1 MLKWLVTLLPTDAF
15 AHVPHLM
22 GKIIEPE
29 QSTFRITRAKYD
41 EWDGA
46 ARAAGRPENWR
57 RSHEDR
63 EATRVAALTGRL
75 NWDLWVFAYGSLMLD
90 PAIHIVEI
98 RPATPQGY
106 HRSFCLKIE
115 IGRGSPENPG
125 LVAGLREGGQCQ
137 GLLFRVP
144 ASAVD
149 RETDIMWMRE
159 IVFDGYVPAF
169 LHLETNLG
177 RLEARA
183 FIADRASSR
192 WVDLNE
198 EATARMIAT
207 GTGIVGSNLE
217 YLDKLHEQLS
227 LLGFDDPAIKALH
240 RRAHSLSDCLCQLK
254 GNCCGIAITAAGV
267 NSVNL
272 RGSLPLHRDNQVM
285 RKRE

>member
-1 MLKWLVTLLPTDAF
+1 MLLPTDAF
-15 AHVPHLM
+15 AHVPHLL

-41 EWDGA
+41 EWDRA
-46 ARAAGRPENWR
+46 ARAAGQPENWR

-63 EATRVAALTGRL
+63 EATRVAALAGRL
-75 NWDLWVFAYGSLMLD
+75 NADLWVFAYGSLMWD

-98 RPATPQGY
+98 RPATLQGY
-106 HRSFCLKIE
+106 HRSFCVKIE

-144 ASAVD
+144 ARAVD

-159 IVFDGYVPAF
+159 MVFDGYVPKF

-177 RLEARA
+177 HLEALA

-198 EATARMIAT
+198 EATARMIAM

-240 RRAHSLSDCLCQLK
+240 RQAHS
-254 GNCCGIAITAAGV
+254 IADHIY
-267 NSVNL
+267 
-272 RGSLPLHRDNQVM
+272 SLPNQCNGPRPSKSPACSPCSHAPM
-285 RKRE
+285 PT

>member
-1 MLKWLVTLLPTDAF
+1 
-15 AHVPHLM
+15 M

-98 RPATPQGY
+98 RPATLQGY

-177 RLEARA
+177 RWKPEHL
-183 FIADRASSR
+183 
-192 WVDLNE
+192 LP
-198 EATARMIAT
+198 T
-207 GTGIVGSNLE
+207 GL
-217 YLDKLHEQLS
+217 
-227 LLGFDDPAIKALH
+227 PAGGLISTRKP
-240 RRAHSLSDCLCQLK
+240 RR
-254 GNCCGIAITAAGV
+254 
-267 NSVNL
+267 
-272 RGSLPLHRDNQVM
+272 
-285 RKRE
+285 E